1 MFKKYI
7 YISRLIFTI
16 ALLFV
21 VFKFIN
27 YKEVINI
34 YINSKKI
41 YIFFAFF
48 IFFLANVL
56 ASIRWRYLLSKLGI
70 NISFKEAV
78 YSSFSGYFF
87 NLFFPSFIAGD
98 FFRAL
103 SVSLRYGE
111 KNKIASSV
119 LVDRLSGFL
128 GITISSLFFSV
139 FILKIIKRE
148 IFISIFILNLI
159 IVLFLIF
166 SNRKIFRI
174 FLVLVPKKFKDRLYN
189 FYNEICFFK
198 NNPSI
203 FFISI
208 FFSIF
213 IQALISLSFFLSS
226 LGVGVNVK
234 PIYFFI
240 IVPIVMFIS
249 LIPITILG
257 IGTRDLSIIYFFSLV
272 GMNKAVALSL
282 SLYHFTFGILLA
294 ICGALIYIFIYN
306 RWLLVKVKKC

>member
-7 YISRLIFTI
+7 YISRIIFTI
-16 ALLFV
+16 AFLFV

-41 YIFFAFF
+41 YVFFAFF
-48 IFFLANVL
+48 IFLLANIL
-56 ASIRWRYLLSKLGI
+56 ASIRWKYLLSKLGI
-70 NISFKEAV
+70 FISFKEAV

-119 LVDRLSGFL
+119 LIDRFSGFL
-128 GITISSLFFSV
+128 GITISALFFSI
-139 FILKIIKRE
+139 FILKIINIE
-148 IFISIFILNLI
+148 IFISIFILNLVVI
-159 IVLFLIF
+159 LFLVF
-166 SNRKIFRI
+166 SNRKVFGF
-174 FLVLVPKKFKDRLYN
+174 FLILVPKKFKYRLYN

-198 NNPSI
+198 NKPSV

-213 IQALISLSFFLSS
+213 IQVLISLSFFLSS
-226 LGVGVNVK
+226 LGVGVNIK

-240 IVPIVMFIS
+240 IVPIIMFIS
-249 LIPITILG
+249 LIPITVFG
-257 IGTRDLSIIYFFSLV
+257 MGTRELSAIYFFSLIGISKPV
-272 GMNKAVALSL
+272 AVAISIF
-282 SLYHFTFGILLA
+282 HFIFGILLA
-294 ICGALIYIFIYN
+294 LCGALIYIFIYN
-306 RWLLVKVKKC
+306 RWLLVKAKKC